1 MGIEKTHE
9 AINESDI
16 CRCDMSTPR
25 YVALRLNGSME
36 RLFRAR
42 TSFFPISIIVPPSEI
57 QRHDSSRRFPVREF
71 KMTSTPLPS
80 VISMI
85 WEAKVVDLEEKMCSG
100 GIPKVEVRNSRFLS
114 LPTVAKTWK

>member
-1 MGIEKTHE
+1 MIRGGETYE
-9 AINESDI
+9 AINGSDI
-16 CRCDMSTPR
+16 DLCDMSTPR

-57 QRHDSSRRFPVREF
+57 QRHESSRMFPVREF

-85 WEAKVVDLEEKMCSG
+85 WEANTVDREEKMCSG
-100 GIPKVEVRNSRFLS
+100 GIPKVEVRKSRFLS
-114 LPTVAKTWK
+114 VPTVANI